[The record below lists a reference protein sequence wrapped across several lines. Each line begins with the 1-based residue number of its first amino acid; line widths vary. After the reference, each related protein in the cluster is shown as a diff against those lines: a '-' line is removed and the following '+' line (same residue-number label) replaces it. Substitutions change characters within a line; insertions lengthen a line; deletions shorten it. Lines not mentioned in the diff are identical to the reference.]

1 MLVNILI
8 KTEFGEYKS
17 QSLDIEE
24 SDYDNLVE
32 ISKGYYKNGF
42 DLATETGHVIIPPD
56 IIKRSVMII
65 EIIKGV
71 DYDI

>member
-17 QSLDIEE
+17 QNLNIEE
-24 SDYDNLVE
+24 TEYENLVE
-32 ISKGYYKNGF
+32 VSKGYYKNGF
-42 DLATETGHVIIPPD
+42 DLSTDTGHVIIPPD

-65 EIIKGV
+65 EIING
-71 DYDI
+71 